1 MLLDQL
7 NSQSLSYSYDTEDIL
22 VELKSLQVL
31 MQKTEKIFVALSP
44 EEQAAQQKDGV
55 APEKIIQS
63 IPYQRRQNLAV
74 QCTKLK
80 LRNQS
85 FSMALGV
92 SLVSYYSAN
101 QEDWRTVQQKCKLI
115 YLRLLDT
122 IMKIDHIAND
132 DDGGDFI
139 DVKQVNTELRLSQKF
154 ESIQVLWNGD
164 KNEIAQ
170 AREQSWLSVLEAVE
184 RDITTLNN
192 DFKFKRLIKVVD

>member
-1 MLLDQL
+1 
-7 NSQSLSYSYDTEDIL
+7 
-22 VELKSLQVL
+22 
-31 MQKTEKIFVALSP
+31 
-44 EEQAAQQKDGV
+44 
-55 APEKIIQS
+55 
-63 IPYQRRQNLAV
+63 
-74 QCTKLK
+74 
-80 LRNQS
+80 
-85 FSMALGV
+85 
-92 SLVSYYSAN
+92 
-101 QEDWRTVQQKCKLI
+101 
-115 YLRLLDT
+115 
-122 IMKIDHIAND
+122 MKIDHIAND